1 MKSLSLFVL
10 SLLLSIG
17 VLAQSPQK
25 ISYQAVL
32 RNPSGQLISG
42 KTVGVKISLLQGS
55 VTGTVVYAET
65 HSKATNINGLLTLE
79 IGSGIPVTGAFADI
93 DWASG
98 PWFLK
103 TETDPEGG
111 SAYSI
116 TGTSQ
121 MLSVPYALYAAEAGN
136 GFSGDYNDLTNK
148 PITDGSETKI
158 LPGSGITLSGNGT
171 QQTPY
176 VVSCNPG
183 KVILTTSQLWTVP
196 ANVSKIRV
204 DLWGGSGGGGGAG
217 AYSYSLRHG
226 GDGGSGGYATQELTV
241 TPNQQMNVIIGEAG
255 TPGTNAVY
263 YYGNWIGDT
272 PGSDGAT
279 SWFEGILKASG
290 GQGGQKGSYYLP
302 ELNGAAGTDNDG
314 TITGY
319 SEFSNNNI
327 LDVMQGIPRSYIH
340 DRVLTSRPGRGGKV
354 SGYSVTIPPTQG
366 EAGCAIITFLE

>member
-1 MKSLSLFVL
+1 MKSLSLFIL
-10 SLLLSIG
+10 SLLLFFG
-17 VLAQSPQK
+17 ALAQAPQK

-55 VTGTVVYAET
+55 VTGTVVYTET
-65 HSKATNINGLLTLE
+65 HSAATNINGLLTLE
-79 IGSGIPVTGAFADI
+79 IGSGNPVTGAFTDI

-103 TETDPEGG
+103 TETDPDGG
-111 SAYSI
+111 TAYSI

-121 MLSVPYALYAAEAGN
+121 MLSVPYALYASEAGN

-158 LPGSGITLSGNGT
+158 LPGSGISLSGNGT

-176 VVSCNPG
+176 VVSCNPD
-183 KVILTTSQLWTVP
+183 KVVLTTSQTWTVP

-226 GDGGSGGYATQELTV
+226 GDGGSGGYATQDLLV
-241 TPNQQMNVIIGEAG
+241 TPNQQITVIIGEAG
-255 TPGTNAVY
+255 TPGTNAWY
-263 YYGNWIGDT
+263 YYGYWIGDT
-272 PGSDGAT
+272 PGSDGAY
-279 SWFEGILKASG
+279 SWFDNTLKASG
-290 GQGGQKGSYYLP
+290 GQGGQEGSNYLP
-302 ELNGAAGTDNDG
+302 ELNGAAGTDNTG
-314 TITGY
+314 AITGY

-327 LDVMQGIPRSYIH
+327 LDVMQGTPRSYIH
-340 DRVLTSRPGRGGKV
+340 DRVLTSRPGRGGRI
-354 SGYSVTIPPTQG
+354 SGYSVTAPPTQG